1 MDPGS
6 RYLHRTRHVPR
17 HPPHTQREPQ
27 SHPHPHHSFPNN
39 LNICA
44 PHHSTLLTARP
55 PLQPRPRPLP
65 PQSHHSLPIPPQFN
79 LPNSQFSYNSA
90 NINPNHSRPHPDA
103 HNSIQSPRLTHRKPF
118 DDDLPRRLTD
128 YIQESRPD
136 LRNPPRVLPD
146 RFPARLYPPANVDP
160 DSYRRLLDN
169 QPLSPMKVRRELEGS
184 SRFVEE
190 RKQREELLLCRV
202 DDDYHHRS
210 QFASTSDK
218 CSRDFRMV
226 SNQTNHSSPCE
237 NLRGFPYDDG
247 MNENRRSVH
256 DREVNRD
263 THYSFIER
271 GITEIDDPAEI
282 RVATRKR
289 EHYRS
294 REVNAELERHSS
306 RGSYDFSRNPRRP
319 PQKKSVLLRI
329 QKPNYG
335 NREDERVHYSGYFDD
350 NKSSSF
356 RGKHQ
361 NLYPN
366 HEIGEQVREGSPVEL
381 DVSFKSNS
389 LVATAIVMPPSSFA
403 GVSDLHLT
411 PRNEKERK
419 ALVLTKDTS
428 SSSVI
433 KPNEGTVKLDNA
445 VSVANNAS
453 SPDINQKQSKVEVT
467 ASGIGNVHD
476 SSSLPGSSGTKI
488 SLGNNKVE
496 SSTKGSVLNEGGTNV
511 VSGKTSSLKVAK
523 KKKIVKR
530 AINPNLS
537 SSSSQPSNKCDES
550 VTADGF
556 AHGLPASSEPE
567 KNASTASA
575 DIVDSQPCSNETN
588 MVPETQKDRVEGFA
602 MVMVSEDDTSTNS
615 GRLCP
620 PNVRRKRSHSTSPLG
635 SSSHGEGK
643 SNSVNYSHGI
653 SNTDKDFTK
662 LLSETTSSDIDH
674 VEPASKQPCQNVGS
688 FLRESNGA
696 SASPNGL
703 PMETHSAE
711 GYADFGFSSFKKI
724 KIYGGPASSY
734 NTTLGCESD
743 SCLINSSDGITVS
756 NIGTT
761 DVSCKQPRKNQ
772 GNSLEENGVV
782 DQLQNASLS
791 VGSGKSLWQSNLGER
806 TIQNVATCES
816 SSKEVGIVFGSDNGH
831 NISGEIK
838 ISSHEAIDE
847 ILERPSS
854 DCVSVPLEN
863 VPTGGSLHCMISTGG
878 SKENTPNIKK
888 SNEKVE
894 MPLLNLSKS
903 EVNDLYVGPVNMVT
917 SDFWVD
923 ATLRLSFK
931 DPTPTEF
938 TLSGNGCRD
947 VGLRAWTDGICD
959 FPQRSSPDVVQAN
972 VSINSTVNASS
983 NGTSPQNQKK
993 RKLSGIRLEST
1004 CPTVSDVSEVPINA
1018 GISASAVEVPSNCG
1032 NDLMQPELDTTVS
1045 AMNHLCTPDV
1055 PLLQKEITASLDN
1068 CCVGGCH
1075 STEASLRDGLRGVH
1089 SCSGEELDVQKVQ
1102 SLCPS
1107 ELEGKQIAYTT
1118 PVMAGSIH
1126 QNNIHIES
1134 GDGEKMDVDVGAAE
1148 DQDIVDRGTA
1158 QCQFPSELQFP
1169 DSDERLHS
1177 TDVDNDCSDHVK
1189 NDLPSLSSKFSSFRD
1204 VNEVSTTN
1212 FSGEVM
1218 GLVPDTLSDM
1228 DRLETLPD
1236 VPNRSNSQLSI
1247 EKVGGDDEV
1256 LLGKPPIQGVPNIS
1270 AVACGPL
1277 NTAIDFNSDNGVEND
1292 CSFSGKTGLFPS
1304 QDSRNIT
1311 QTLSTMSGEV
1321 YGKKNQR
1328 THAVSKIYPGRSS
1341 VVFTASKNTASLTN
1355 IPKPRTW
1362 SQTDKSSTLAQ
1373 PGNKAF
1379 SSTVPTQWQLPKK
1392 IKFQNTSYIRKGNSL
1407 VMKNTPV
1414 AAQSQG
1420 FHGLSSSVY
1429 RLNSSVTDE
1438 MKKNAGS
1445 DTRTGFAD
1453 PSNFM
1458 RTGVNAAFERPRT
1471 APLASAAKLPNHTT
1485 NSLGDCISSS
1495 LAEPLHNCAAETAPD
1510 PVTYAG
1516 SNDMLKSS
1524 ENAIIISENLMTQTG
1539 QINNLDSC
1547 SELNDGNAMS
1557 SNANGT
1563 SHVKQKTNQLVAT
1576 SNPSS
1581 LSVSNARNIPALPS
1595 NGYYKRRKNQLVRT
1609 SSETHVKPKVNMP
1622 NESVNPEGQS
1632 LHNITSSSSLSKG
1645 RSREVMK
1652 CKPSKFSLVW
1662 TLRSDQLLNADGD
1675 PLHHEKVLPHL
1686 FPWKRA
1692 TCWRSFM
1699 PISGANSSNN
1709 SSSTIR
1715 KLLLSRKRD
1724 TVYARSKHGFSL
1736 RKSKVLSVGGSSLKW
1751 SQSIERQS
1759 KKATEEAT
1767 LAVAEAEKQKRE
1779 QRGASCVVS
1788 GTKNRNISSRE
1799 WIFQI
1804 GSFRYKMDSSR
1815 QTLQRISDNES
1826 SYSAA
1831 FQKEKDSKRP
1841 YVPRRLVIGTDEYV
1855 RIGNDNQLVR
1865 DPKKRTRLLASE
1877 KVRWSLHTAR
1887 SQLAR
1892 KRKYCQFFTRF
1903 GKCNKDDGKCPY
1915 IHDSSK
1921 IAVCTKFL
1929 NGLCFNSD
1937 CKLTHKVIPERMPDC
1952 SYFLQ
1957 GLCSNKN
1964 CPYRH
1969 VHVNPN
1975 ASTCEGFLR
1984 GYCAHGNECR
1994 KKHSYVCPTYK
2005 VTGSCPQGSKCKLY
2019 HPKDRSKGK
2028 KNKKSREKKNAQG
2041 RYFGSMHINLSELG
2055 AAVSEKHS
2063 AQDNAKICFEGRIPD
2078 YIYLDVGD
2086 DTGENSILADE
2097 QTSSS
2102 DSDAM
2107 DLQLVSLDELI
2118 KPICIMTT

>member
-1 MDPGS
+1 MVYATTANGHFCRDPQ
-6 RYLHRTRHVPR
+6 RRRVPASAAR
-17 HPPHTQREPQ
+17 FILASQIFDPVILTWLSLLPRIWAQ
-27 SHPHPHHSFPNN
+27 SLSFPV
-39 LNICA
+39 LN
-44 PHHSTLLTARP
+44 SVRL
-55 PLQPRPRPLP
+55 
-65 PQSHHSLPIPPQFN
+65 
-79 LPNSQFSYNSA
+79 
-90 NINPNHSRPHPDA
+90 RPHPDA

-136 LRNPPRVLPD
+136 LRTPPRVLPD

-184 SRFVEE
+184 SR
-190 RKQREELLLCRV
+190 
-202 DDDYHHRS
+202 
-210 QFASTSDK
+210 
-218 CSRDFRMV
+218 
-226 SNQTNHSSPCE
+226 
-237 NLRGFPYDDG
+237 
-247 MNENRRSVH
+247 
-256 DREVNRD
+256 
-263 THYSFIER
+263 
-271 GITEIDDPAEI
+271 
-282 RVATRKR
+282 
-289 EHYRS
+289 
-294 REVNAELERHSS
+294 
-306 RGSYDFSRNPRRP
+306 
-319 PQKKSVLLRI
+319 
-329 QKPNYG
+329 
-335 NREDERVHYSGYFDD
+335 
-350 NKSSSF
+350 
-356 RGKHQ
+356 GKHQ

-389 LVATAIVMPPSSFA
+389 LVAKAIVMPPSSFA

-453 SPDINQKQSKVEVT
+453 SPDINQQQSKVEVT
-467 ASGIGNVHD
+467 AS
-476 SSSLPGSSGTKI
+476 
-488 SLGNNKVE
+488 
-496 SSTKGSVLNEGGTNV
+496 
-511 VSGKTSSLKVAK
+511 
-523 KKKIVKR
+523 
-530 AINPNLS
+530 
-537 SSSSQPSNKCDES
+537 
-550 VTADGF
+550 ADGF

-620 PNVRRKRSHSTSPLG
+620 PNIKRKRSHSTSPLG

-643 SNSVNYSHGI
+643 SNSVNYLHGI

-688 FLRESNGA
+688 FL
-696 SASPNGL
+696 
-703 PMETHSAE
+703 
-711 GYADFGFSSFKKI
+711 
-724 KIYGGPASSY
+724 
-734 NTTLGCESD
+734 
-743 SCLINSSDGITVS
+743 
-756 NIGTT
+756 
-761 DVSCKQPRKNQ
+761 
-772 GNSLEENGVV
+772 LE
-782 DQLQNASLS
+782 
-791 VGSGKSLWQSNLGER
+791 R
-806 TIQNVATCES
+806 
-816 SSKEVGIVFGSDNGH
+816 
-831 NISGEIK
+831 EIK

-854 DCVSVPLEN
+854 DSVSVPLEN

-894 MPLLNLSKS
+894 MPQLNLSKS
-903 EVNDLYVGPVNMVT
+903 EVNDLYVEPVNMVT

-1004 CPTVSDVSEVPINA
+1004 CPTVSDVSEKA
-1018 GISASAVEVPSNCG
+1018 
-1032 NDLMQPELDTTVS
+1032 
-1045 AMNHLCTPDV
+1045 
-1055 PLLQKEITASLDN
+1055 ITASLDN
-1068 CCVGGCH
+1068 CCV
-1075 STEASLRDGLRGVH
+1075 EDVIALRLH
-1089 SCSGEELDVQKVQ
+1089 
-1102 SLCPS
+1102 
-1107 ELEGKQIAYTT
+1107 LE
-1118 PVMAGSIH
+1118 M
-1126 QNNIHIES
+1126 
-1134 GDGEKMDVDVGAAE
+1134 
-1148 DQDIVDRGTA
+1148 GTA

-1169 DSDERLHS
+1169 DSDERMHS
-1177 TDVDNDCSDHVK
+1177 KDVDNDCSDHVK
-1189 NDLPSLSSKFSSFRD
+1189 NDLPSLSSNFSSFRD

-1212 FSGEVM
+1212 SSGEVM
-1218 GLVPDTLSDM
+1218 GLVPDTLSGM
-1228 DRLETLPD
+1228 DCLETLPD
-1236 VPNRSNSQLSI
+1236 VPNRSSSQLSI

-1256 LLGKPPIQGVPNIS
+1256 LLGKPPIHGVPNIS
-1270 AVACGPL
+1270 AVTCGPL
-1277 NTAIDFNSDNGVEND
+1277 NTEIDFNSDNEVEND

-1328 THAVSKIYPGRSS
+1328 THAVSRIYPGRSS
-1341 VVFTASKNTASLTN
+1341 V
-1355 IPKPRTW
+1355 
-1362 SQTDKSSTLAQ
+1362 

-1407 VMKNTPV
+1407 VMKHTPV

-1445 DTRTGFAD
+1445 DTRTGVAD

-1471 APLASAAKLPNHTT
+1471 APLASATKLPNHTT

-1547 SELNDGNAMS
+1547 SELNDRNAMS

-1563 SHVKQKTNQLVAT
+1563 SHVKQKSNQLIAT

-1581 LSVSNARNIPALPS
+1581 FSVSNARNIPALPS

-1645 RSREVMK
+1645 RSREVMT

-1675 PLHHEKVLPHL
+1675 PLHHEKEIAAVKKEGYCLHKVKTWI
-1686 FPWKRA
+1686 F
-1692 TCWRSFM
+1692 T
-1699 PISGANSSNN
+1699 
-1709 SSSTIR
+1709 
-1715 KLLLSRKRD
+1715 
-1724 TVYARSKHGFSL
+1724 
-1736 RKSKVLSVGGSSLKW
+1736 SKVQGIKCWGSSLKW

-1759 KKATEEAT
+1759 KKATEVGLADVKRGRVFSQPCQLLKSTDVQKSGVTVNDFYWAYIQEAT
-1767 LAVAEAEKQKRE
+1767 LAVAEAEKKKENRE
-1779 QRGASCVVS
+1779 VHHVLFLGQRTEIFLLVS
-1788 GTKNRNISSRE
+1788 E
-1799 WIFQI
+1799 WIFRI

-1831 FQKEKDSKRP
+1831 FQTEKDSKRP

-1892 KRKYCQFFTRF
+1892 KRKY
-1903 GKCNKDDGKCPY
+1903 Y
-1915 IHDSSK
+1915 
-1921 IAVCTKFL
+1921 
-1929 NGLCFNSD
+1929 

-1957 GLCSNKN
+1957 VSEE
-1964 CPYRH
+1964 
-1969 VHVNPN
+1969 
-1975 ASTCEGFLR
+1975 AQLR
-1984 GYCAHGNECR
+1984 L
-1994 KKHSYVCPTYK
+1994 PTYK
-2005 VTGSCPQGSKCKLY
+2005 VTGSCPQGSKCKL
-2019 HPKDRSKGK
+2019 HHSKNRSKGR

-2055 AAVSEKHS
+2055 TAVSEKHS
-2063 AQDNAKICFEGRIPD
+2063 AQDNAKICFEGSIPD

-2086 DTGENSILADE
+2086 DTGENSNLADE

-2102 DSDAM
+2102 DGDAM